1 METSQGKI
9 MTKLFR
15 KPELLAPAGD
25 MERLI
30 AAVRYGA
37 DAVYLGGTVF
47 GMRAGPANFTDSE
60 LHDAAAYAHSHNV
73 KVYLT
78 CNILPRNDELELLPD
93 FLRNAVSAGADALII
108 SDLGVLEY
116 AKKYAPGVEI
126 HISTQSGIVNYAAA
140 NAFYN
145 LGAKRAVTARELSME
160 EIRTLRKNIP
170 EDMDI
175 ECFVHGAMCVSF
187 SGRCLIS
194 NYLVNRDANR
204 GECAQPC
211 RWNYRLVEEKRPG
224 QYFPVGEDEGGTYI
238 LNSKDMCMIEHIPEM
253 IDAGIT
259 SFKIEGRA
267 KSAYYVAVVT
277 NAYRMAIDAYCEN
290 PTNDFKVDEWILE
303 EMRKVSY
310 RDYCT
315 GFFYDDPSQNAQ
327 VSYKGGY
334 NREWDVMAVVEKWED
349 GVAYCSQRNRFF
361 EGDELECMVAGQK
374 PFTVNALNLKNEEG
388 ESIEST
394 NHPMMNFTFSCETP
408 LQSQT
413 ILRKQREENQRV
425 II

>member
-1 METSQGKI
+1 MN
-9 MTKLFR
+9 KLFK

-25 MERLI
+25 MERLQ

-47 GMRAGPANFTDSE
+47 GMRAGPANFTDEE
-60 LHDAAAYAHSHNV
+60 LHEAVKYAHSHGV

-78 CNILPRNDELELLPD
+78 CNVLPRNDELEQLPA
-93 FLRNAVSAGADALII
+93 FLQNAVNAGVDALII

-116 AKKYAPGVEI
+116 AKKYAPDTEI

-140 NAFYN
+140 NAFYS
-145 LGAKRAVTARELSME
+145 LGAKRVVTARELSMR
-160 EIRTLRKNIP
+160 EIRSLRENIP
-170 EDMDI
+170 DDMDI

-224 QYFPVGEDEGGTYI
+224 QYFPIGEDEGGTYI

-277 NAYRMAIDAYCEN
+277 NAYRMAIDAYFEN
-290 PTNDFKVDEWILE
+290 PTPDFKPEQWILD
-303 EMRKVSY
+303 EMHKVSY

-315 GFFYDDPSQNAQ
+315 GFFYDDPSDNAQ

-334 NREWDVMAVVEKWED
+334 NREWDVMAVVEKWEN

-361 EGDELECMVAGQK
+361 EGDELECMVAGKK
-374 PFTVNALNLKNEEG
+374 PFTVKALNLRNSDG
-388 ESIEST
+388 EAVDST
-394 NHPMMNFTFSCETP
+394 RHPMMDFTFECETP
-408 LQSQT
+408 LESQT
-413 ILRKQREENQRV
+413 LLRKQREEKERV

>member
-1 METSQGKI
+1 MNKKI
-9 MTKLFR
+9 K

-30 AAVRYGA
+30 AACKYGA
-37 DAVYLGGTVF
+37 DAVYIGGKTF

-60 LHDAAAYAHSHNV
+60 LYEAVRYAHERGV

-78 CNILPRNDELELLPD
+78 CNVLPRNDELSGLPD
-93 FLRNAVSAGADALII
+93 FLINAADAGVDAFII

-116 AKKYAPGVEI
+116 AKKYAPEVEI

-140 NAFYN
+140 NVFYN
-145 LGAKRAVTARELSME
+145 MGAKRVVTARELKMG
-160 EIRTLRKNIP
+160 EIRTMRENIP

-224 QYFPVGEDEGGTYI
+224 QYFPIGEDEGGTYI

-277 NAYRMAIDAYCEN
+277 NAYRMAIDAYFDNPSEN
-290 PTNDFKVDEWILE
+290 YTPEKWILD
-303 EMRKVSY
+303 EMTKVSY

-315 GFFYDDPSQNAQ
+315 GFYYGDVADDAHI
-327 VSYKGGY
+327 SYKGGY
-334 NREWDVMAVVEKWED
+334 NREWDVMAVVEKWEN
-349 GVAYCSQRNRFF
+349 GIAYCSQRNRFF
-361 EGDELECMVAGQK
+361 DGDTLEAMIAGEK
-374 PFTVNALNLKNEEG
+374 PFEIKVTGLRNEDG
-388 ESIEST
+388 EEIPDT
-394 NHPMMNFTFSCETP
+394 RHPMMKFSFSCETP
-408 LQSQT
+408 LKADT
-413 ILRKQREENQRV
+413 LLRKCREEAARV

>member
-1 METSQGKI
+1 MVKNI
-9 MTKLFR
+9 R

-25 MERLI
+25 MERLE

-47 GMRAGPANFTDSE
+47 GMRAGPANFTDAE
-60 LHDAAAYAHSHNV
+60 LHKAVAYAHSYGV

-78 CNILPRNDELELLPD
+78 CNVLPRSNELELLPE
-93 FLRNAVSAGADALII
+93 FLTNARNAGVDAFII

-116 AKKYAPGVEI
+116 AKKYAPDVEI
-126 HISTQSGIVNYAAA
+126 HISTQTGIVNYAAA

-145 LGAKRAVTARELSME
+145 MGAKRVVTARELSME
-160 EIRTLRKNIP
+160 EIRTMRNNIP
-170 EDMDI
+170 SDMDI

-277 NAYRMAIDAYCEN
+277 NAYRMAIDAYFDN
-290 PTNDFKVDEWILE
+290 PNSDYKPEQWLID
-303 EMRKVSY
+303 EMRKISY

-315 GFFYDDPSQNAQ
+315 GFFYGDPASDAQ
-327 VSYKGGY
+327 ISYKGGY
-334 NREWDVMAVVEKWED
+334 NREWDVMAVVDRWEN
-349 GVAYCSQRNRFF
+349 GTAYCTQRNRFF
-361 EGDELECMVAGQK
+361 NGDEIEVMIKGIK
-374 PFTVNALNLKNEEG
+374 PFTVKICQLKNSDG
-388 ESIEST
+388 EAIEST
-394 NHPMMNFTFSCETP
+394 NHPMMKFTFDCEIP
-408 LQSQT
+408 LEENA
-413 ILRKQREENQRV
+413 ILRKERSECERV

>member
-1 METSQGKI
+1 MNKKI
-9 MTKLFR
+9 I

-25 MERLI
+25 MERLE

-47 GMRAGPANFTDSE
+47 GMRAGPANFTDDE
-60 LHDAAAYAHSHNV
+60 LHKAVEYAHSHGV

-78 CNILPRNDELELLPD
+78 CNVLPRNDELEMLPN
-93 FLRNAVSAGADALII
+93 FLINAASAGVDALII

-116 AKKYAPGVEI
+116 AKKYAPDTEI

-140 NAFYN
+140 NAFYK
-145 LGAKRAVTARELSME
+145 LGAKRVVTARELKMS
-160 EIRTLRKNIP
+160 EIRTLRENIP
-170 EDMDI
+170 SDMDI

-224 QYFPVGEDEGGTYI
+224 QYFPIGEDEGGTYI

-277 NAYRMAIDAYCEN
+277 NAYRMAIDAYFDN
-290 PTNDFKVDEWILE
+290 PAPDYKPEQWILD
-303 EMRKVSY
+303 EMHKVSY

-315 GFFYDDPSQNAQ
+315 GFFYDDPSENAQ

-334 NREWDVMAVVEKWED
+334 NREWDVMAVVEKWEK

-361 EGDELECMVAGQK
+361 EGDELECMVAGKK
-374 PFTVNALNLKNEEG
+374 PFTVKALNLRDAEG
-388 ESIEST
+388 EAIDST
-394 NHPMMNFTFSCETP
+394 RHPMMNFTFECETP
-408 LQSQT
+408 LESQT
-413 ILRKQREENQRV
+413 LLRKQRLEKERV

>member
-1 METSQGKI
+1 MIKTIK
-9 MTKLFR
+9 

-30 AAVRYGA
+30 AACKYGA
-37 DAVYLGGTVF
+37 DAVYIGGKTF
-47 GMRAGPANFTDSE
+47 GMRAGPANFTDGE
-60 LHDAAAYAHSHNV
+60 LYDAVKYAHERGV

-78 CNILPRNDELELLPD
+78 CNVLPRNDELDELPE
-93 FLRNAVSAGADALII
+93 FLTNAKNAGVDAFII
-108 SDLGVLEY
+108 SDLGVLDY
-116 AKKYAPGVEI
+116 AKKYAPDVEI
-126 HISTQSGIVNYAAA
+126 HISTQSGVVNYAAA
-140 NAFYN
+140 NAFYRM
-145 LGAKRAVTARELSME
+145 GAKRVVTARELKMS
-160 EIRTLRKNIP
+160 EIRSMRENIP
-170 EDMDI
+170 DDMDI

-224 QYFPVGEDEGGTYI
+224 QYFPIGEDEGGTYI

-277 NAYRMAIDAYCEN
+277 NAYRMAIDAYFEN
-290 PTNDFKVDEWILE
+290 PKPDYMPEQWILD

-315 GFFYDDPSQNAQ
+315 GFYYGDVSDDANI
-327 VSYKGGY
+327 SYKGGY
-334 NREWDVMAVVEKWED
+334 NREWDVMAVVEKWEN
-349 GVAYCSQRNRFF
+349 GIAYCSQRNRFF
-361 EGDELECMVAGQK
+361 EGDILEAMNVGEK
-374 PFTVNALNLKNEEG
+374 PFEITVNGLKNEDG
-388 ESIEST
+388 EEIPDT
-394 NHPMMNFTFSCETP
+394 RHPMMKFSFSCDIP
-408 LQSQT
+408 LKT
-413 ILRKQREENQRV
+413 DTLLRKCREEAVRV

>member
-1 METSQGKI
+1 MVKNI
-9 MTKLFR
+9 R

-60 LHDAAAYAHSHNV
+60 LHEAVRFAHSHGV

-78 CNILPRNDELELLPD
+78 CNVLPRNKELEMLPA
-93 FLRNAVSAGADALII
+93 FLVNAKEAGVDAFII

-116 AKKYAPGVEI
+116 AKKYAPEVEI
-126 HISTQSGIVNYAAA
+126 HISTQTGIVNYAAA
-140 NAFYN
+140 RAFYN
-145 LGAKRAVTARELSME
+145 MGAKRVVTARELSMN
-160 EIRTLRKNIP
+160 EIRTLRDNIP
-170 EDMDI
+170 DDMDI

-224 QYFPVGEDEGGTYI
+224 QYFPIGEDEGGTYI

-277 NAYRMAIDAYCEN
+277 NAYRMAIDAYFDN
-290 PTNDFKVDEWILE
+290 PSGDFQPEPWLID
-303 EMRKVSY
+303 EMRKISY

-315 GFFYDDPSQNAQ
+315 GFFYGDPANDAQ
-327 VSYKGGY
+327 ISYKGGY
-334 NREWDVMAVVEKWED
+334 NREWDVMAVVENWEN
-349 GVAYCSQRNRFF
+349 GIAYCSQRNRFF
-361 EGDELECMVAGQK
+361 DGDELEVMIKGKK
-374 PFTVNALNLKNEEG
+374 PFVVKAINIKNSDG
-388 ESIEST
+388 EAIEST
-394 NHPMMNFTFSCETP
+394 NHPMMKFTFECVIP
-408 LQSQT
+408 LEENA
-413 ILRKQREENQRV
+413 ILRKERSEPERV